1 MAEKKKVGAGKV
13 GHFAGLKIWSLCM
26 YLFFYLPVL
35 VLFIYSF
42 NEGKRVMVWTG
53 FAPTKWYEKAI
64 NNREI
69 LDAALTSITVAI
81 IATVLATTIAIA
93 AALALARGGRF
104 KGSTAT
110 YGLIM
115 MPLVVPEIVTAVASL
130 IFLNYF
136 LNLVGIYLGFWSLV
150 IAHTV
155 FCIPFAFLPIRAR
168 LQDMDTTLE
177 QAAVD
182 LYATEWQAFRYV
194 TLPLMVPGIVAGA
207 TLAFVIS
214 LDDFIISNFVA
225 TAGNT
230 TLPVYIY
237 SMIRQ
242 NISPEIN
249 AVSMMLFSI
258 SVLLVT
264 VYWLLTKP
272 RNA

>member
-1 MAEKKKVGAGKV
+1 MAKKVGVGAGQV
-13 GHFAGLKIWSLCM
+13 GVFKGLKIWSLSL
-26 YLFFYLPVL
+26 YLFFYLPIL

-53 FAPTKWYEKAI
+53 FAPTKWYVKMF
-64 NNREI
+64 NNEAI
-69 LDAALTSITVAI
+69 LDAALTSLLLAVIVTVISTA
-81 IATVLATTIAIA
+81 IAIA
-93 AALALARGGRF
+93 AALALARGAYF

-130 IFLNYF
+130 IFLNYG
-136 LNLVGIYLGFWSLV
+136 LGLIGIHLGFGSLI

-168 LQDMDTTLE
+168 LQDMDTSLE

-194 TLPLMVPGIVAGA
+194 TLPLMVPGIIAGA

-214 LDDFIISNFVA
+214 LDDFIISNMVS
-225 TAGNT
+225 TPGST

-237 SMIRQ
+237 SMMRQ
-242 NISPEIN
+242 AISPEVN
-249 AVSMMLFSI
+249 AVSIMLFSF
-258 SVLLVT
+258 SVILVT
-264 VYWLLTKP
+264 FYWLLTKP
-272 RNA
+272 KN